1 VPEES
6 KTPEVPITDD
16 LPVRRSENFVK
27 VYSNNTGIL
36 GTPFDFVLTFGEV
49 IRSPEASY
57 IEQTVSVTMSPQHVK
72 ALAVLVLNN
81 IKEYE
86 KHVGKIPLQMKDIP
100 EPESGEATPGS
111 SKRP

>member
-1 VPEES
+1 
-6 KTPEVPITDD
+6 
-16 LPVRRSENFVK
+16 
-27 VYSNNTGIL
+27 
-36 GTPFDFVLTFGEV
+36 
-49 IRSPEASY
+49 
-57 IEQTVSVTMSPQHVK
+57 MSPQHVK